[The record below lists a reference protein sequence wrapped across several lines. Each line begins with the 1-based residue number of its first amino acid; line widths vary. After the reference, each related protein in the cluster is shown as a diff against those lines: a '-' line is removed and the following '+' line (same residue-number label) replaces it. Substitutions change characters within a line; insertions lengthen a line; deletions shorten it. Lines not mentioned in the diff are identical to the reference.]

1 MGRASMED
9 AKTTLSYANITSAIR
24 SPRAWYADTANVRN
38 LGDPDEVNMKLNCD
52 IKKDN
57 FKTSIIPCQ
66 EIRLIH
72 SSEDIG

>member
-1 MGRASMED
+1 MGRASIWD

-24 SPRAWYADTANVRN
+24 SPRAWYAGIVNVRN
-38 LGDPDEVNMKLNCD
+38 LGNSDEVNMKLNCK